1 MKKIILKK
9 LIRENFKGKGRFEF
23 EFNDDLTTIIGDNA
37 TGKTTTIDSWLW
49 LFYGKDSQGKKDFEI
64 KPLDKNNN
72 VVHHLE
78 SSVEAVINV
87 IKDDITITKSFKRI
101 YKEKWTKRRGTND
114 TDLTGHETELFVNEV
129 PMKVKEYA
137 DEIDALIDET
147 TFKLIT
153 NVDYFHSLHWTVRRD
168 MLIEWVGA
176 IEDKSFIKDNKQFI
190 ELAKYLEENSLSLAK
205 FKESLA
211 FKRKNLKEKINEIPI
226 RIDQNEKSKPE
237 LSNEVPDNINKVIE
251 EIKVDIEKLTTQI
264 ENKNKLYEK
273 GLEAKNN
280 LSRKIFETKSEIE
293 LLQDKIRIDLSKS
306 GQDIEYR
313 IEEKQKQVKN
323 AKGYIDELETD
334 KKRIDLETNGYKNDI
349 ILLDTSIGKH
359 EKLINDKMAEYR
371 ELDKKPVELSEDDL
385 ICPVCNQNIKADDI
399 ETKKKELQQHKVT
412 LLGAIIQSG
421 KSLRIEQDKI
431 KSNKKGLEDKIEANK
446 VRLTGIE
453 KTSNEHIDNFLK
465 LEKEIEALDKQKLE
479 SANTSDIE
487 ETIKSKLEIHPEFLK
502 LTKEIK
508 VLEIG
513 KDKDVST
520 DDTSINKAKSDRTLL
535 QEQLDALNS
544 QVEIINHIKECDET
558 KSLLENEMRELSQEK
573 ANIEQKEF
581 NVENFE
587 RAKIEIVEDSVNGM
601 FSVVKFKLFNILLNG
616 GIELCCDTL
625 INGVPYESLN
635 TGSKLFASMDVIKFL
650 NKKTGVYA
658 PVLID
663 NKETVSVLMDMD
675 CQLILLEKVTGVK
688 KLQVK

>member
-211 FKRKNLKEKINEIPI
+211 FKRKNLKEKILPC
-226 RIDQNEKSKPE
+226 S
-237 LSNEVPDNINKVIE
+237 
-251 EIKVDIEKLTTQI
+251 
-264 ENKNKLYEK
+264 
-273 GLEAKNN
+273 GL
-280 LSRKIFETKSEIE
+280 F
-293 LLQDKIRIDLSKS
+293 
-306 GQDIEYR
+306 
-313 IEEKQKQVKN
+313 
-323 AKGYIDELETD
+323 
-334 KKRIDLETNGYKNDI
+334 KR
-349 ILLDTSIGKH
+349 
-359 EKLINDKMAEYR
+359 KLI
-371 ELDKKPVELSEDDL
+371 
-385 ICPVCNQNIKADDI
+385 
-399 ETKKKELQQHKVT
+399 
-412 LLGAIIQSG
+412 
-421 KSLRIEQDKI
+421 KSPC
-431 KSNKKGLEDKIEANK
+431 A
-446 VRLTGIE
+446 
-453 KTSNEHIDNFLK
+453 
-465 LEKEIEALDKQKLE
+465 
-479 SANTSDIE
+479 
-487 ETIKSKLEIHPEFLK
+487 
-502 LTKEIK
+502 
-508 VLEIG
+508 
-513 KDKDVST
+513 
-520 DDTSINKAKSDRTLL
+520 
-535 QEQLDALNS
+535 
-544 QVEIINHIKECDET
+544 
-558 KSLLENEMRELSQEK
+558 
-573 ANIEQKEF
+573 
-581 NVENFE
+581 
-587 RAKIEIVEDSVNGM
+587 
-601 FSVVKFKLFNILLNG
+601 
-616 GIELCCDTL
+616 
-625 INGVPYESLN
+625 
-635 TGSKLFASMDVIKFL
+635 IKFL
-650 NKKTGVYA
+650 SSISKISRG
-658 PVLID
+658 
-663 NKETVSVLMDMD
+663 VSV
-675 CQLILLEKVTGVK
+675 ITKESK
-688 KLQVK
+688 